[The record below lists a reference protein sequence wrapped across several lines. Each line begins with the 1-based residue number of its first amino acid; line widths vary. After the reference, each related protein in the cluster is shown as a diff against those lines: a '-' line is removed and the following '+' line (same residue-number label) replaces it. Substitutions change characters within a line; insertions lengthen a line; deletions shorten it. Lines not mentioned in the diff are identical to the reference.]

1 MEKIIIAPGE
11 SGDFN
16 NWGKDFL
23 EEKAF
28 LEKFSCSYAAA
39 LMILK
44 MKCVGK
50 KKVTKEEIENLTSSK
65 RNVVQ
70 STLHF
75 QNILDNMFSIM
86 KNDLF
91 DASKNKYH
99 EDHQYQRN

>member
-1 MEKIIIAPGE
+1 MIKMEKIIIAPGE

-44 MKCVGK
+44 MKCVFANYCINRNSRK
-50 KKVTKEEIENLTSSK
+50 KESYK
-65 RNVVQ
+65 RRDREY
-70 STLHF
+70 
-75 QNILDNMFSIM
+75 NIN
-86 KNDLF
+86 
-91 DASKNKYH
+91 
-99 EDHQYQRN
+99 